1 MNFNTYSEICMY
13 ISILTRWQKDKRRC
27 RVVSEAHAKPARVPH
42 VQRAKEQLKRTVR
55 TIGRKILWPRQ
66 NKRTTTSGSPEA
78 QNHCNGFALARF
90 VLLGQS
96 CVFECVSISVT
107 WSMTNRWNVQCK
119 NFTQRTR
126 ELWVEFK
133 TVWERKRERKREAGG
148 RWLCGACLNLYS
160 DASCLA
166 GLALSGFLVNFRA
179 CLPACSCTLGWL
191 PLWEREVLL
200 VSLPCAPLT

>member
-1 MNFNTYSEICMY
+1 MRSQRGYRTCREPKSNWSALFARSTEKYSDRGRTNE
-13 ISILTRWQKDKRRC
+13 R
-27 RVVSEAHAKPARVPH
+27 
-42 VQRAKEQLKRTVR
+42 QRAVHPKLK
-55 TIGRKILWPRQ
+55 TIVMASRSL
-66 NKRTTTSGSPEA
+66 GSCYSVKA
-78 QNHCNGFALARF
+78 VC
-90 VLLGQS
+90 
-96 CVFECVSISVT
+96 ECVSMSVT

-133 TVWERKRERKREAGG
+133 TVWERKREREREAGG

-179 CLPACSCTLGWL
+179 CLPACSCSLGWL